1 VKLGEILWRFE
12 GMISELLTGMGHSS
26 TAGFVGVS
34 LIGIYFV
41 WMICM
46 ALYRIQQGKNEGH
59 H

>member
-1 VKLGEILWRFE
+1 
-12 GMISELLTGMGHSS
+12 MISELLTGMGHSS